1 MSFDWRIKVN
11 DSIFRLGFGFGWGLL
26 SIWIIDFVFEL
37 MKSVWAKV
45 WVKVKGV
52 YCLLGLGCGCG
63 TFCSVF
69 WIYLSIGWRG
79 GL

>member
-1 MSFDWRIKVN
+1 MN

-37 MKSVWAKV
+37 MKSVWAVV
-45 WVKVKGV
+45 WVKVKGA
-52 YCLLGLGCGCG
+52 YCLLGLGYGCG

-69 WIYLSIGWRG
+69 
-79 GL
+79 